1 MASNNK
7 KKMKKRTKFTI
18 LAMVNIIL
26 YTIVVLALS
35 YFDKVVPGELTVA
48 WFAAWTVELALLF
61 GIKVASKD
69 GRNYSEVY
77 DIIEKEDAE
86 IEAYN
91 KMQDEENVP
100 EYDPDLG

>member
-1 MASNNK
+1 MASKNK

-35 YFDKVVPGELTVA
+35 YFDKTVPGELTVA

-69 GRNYSEVY
+69 GSNTAKYTMLSK
-77 DIIEKEDAE
+77 EKMLRLKHINEMA
-86 IEAYN
+86 
-91 KMQDEENVP
+91 
-100 EYDPDLG
+100 G

>member
-1 MASNNK
+1 MTSKNK
-7 KKMKKRTKFTI
+7 NKLKKRTKFTI

-35 YFDKVVPGELTVA
+35 YFDKTVPGELTVA
-48 WFAAWTVELALLF
+48 WFSAWTVELALLF
-61 GIKVASKD
+61 GIKVASRD
-69 GRNYSEVY
+69 SSYSEAY

-91 KMQDEENVP
+91 EIQDEENTP
-100 EYDPDLG
+100 EYDSDLG